1 MSEGMNEREA
11 KLEAYLDGTLG
22 GEERAVF
29 EREIAGDD
37 AVRDQVEAQRQM
49 DLAIR
54 RMFVPAVGGSEVAG
68 AVEAAQGAEPGVAG
82 VIGPTGSTGGRTG
95 NRSRQARQALLAAA
109 LLLVA

>member
-68 AVEAAQGAEPGVAG
+68 AGGAAPGAGPGGAG
-82 VIGPTGSTGGRTG
+82 GGGAAGGARGGGGGRAG
-95 NRSRQARQALLAAA
+95 
-109 LLLVA
+109 